1 MKNIIAFQLKIL
13 IYSIHQP
20 NHWLLHGDVLII
32 ICILTRDIVKAAH
45 LKPLEKDD
53 RLTDMK
59 FTQPWNTQASKK
71 KDDNGK
77 LDNDNIPKVYT

>member
-1 MKNIIAFQLKIL
+1 MFF
-13 IYSIHQP
+13 
-20 NHWLLHGDVLII
+20 
-32 ICILTRDIVKAAH
+32 RDIVKAAH

-71 KDDNGK
+71 TVDGNKETAEE
-77 LDNDNIPKVYT
+77 IPKVHDNNI

>member
-1 MKNIIAFQLKIL
+1 M
-13 IYSIHQP
+13 
-20 NHWLLHGDVLII
+20 
-32 ICILTRDIVKAAH
+32 KAAH

-77 LDNDNIPKVYT
+77 LDNDNIPKVYRVNLFILKVTIFIRKTCP